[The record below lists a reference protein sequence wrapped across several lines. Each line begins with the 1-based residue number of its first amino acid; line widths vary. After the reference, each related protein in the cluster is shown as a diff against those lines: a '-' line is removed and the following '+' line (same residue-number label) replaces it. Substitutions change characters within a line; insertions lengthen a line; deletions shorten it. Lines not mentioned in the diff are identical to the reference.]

1 MYRGG
6 KLRAIVLVG
15 GEGTRL
21 RPLTLCVP
29 KAVVPVV
36 NRPMMFLILNWLKSH
51 GVSEVVLSAC
61 YKPDILRKVIGRT
74 YRGMKIDYI
83 YEESP
88 LGTGGAVKR
97 AEKYINGTTVVMNG
111 DILTDLDLS
120 KMLKFHRQKKSR
132 VSIALTQASNP
143 SSYGVVETGRDG
155 SVLRFLEKPSP
166 EEVAGKV
173 LNINAGVYIIEPG
186 TLDLM
191 KDGKVYS
198 IERDIFPKFI
208 GDGFYGFVSRN
219 IYWMD
224 LGTAAKYVKACRDI
238 LEGAYKVKGLEAA
251 GKNVKFGGGSRAV
264 RPSCIGSGT
273 VVGGNSR
280 IGELSVLGK
289 NCVIGKNCVV
299 ERAILWD
306 NVTIGDNCVI
316 SDCVLAGGVKVGA
329 SSSVTGETVLGEGSV
344 LAPYSRLRA

>member
-1 MYRGG
+1 M
-6 KLRAIVLVG
+6 RAIVLVG

-36 NRPMMFLILNWLKSH
+36 NRPMMFYILNWLKSH
-51 GVSEVVLSAC
+51 GISEVVLSAC
-61 YKPDILRKVIGRT
+61 YKPAMLKKVIGSS

-83 YEESP
+83 YEASP

-97 AEKYINGTTVVMNG
+97 AEKYIDGTTVVMNG
-111 DILTDLDLS
+111 DILTSLDLS
-120 KMLKFHRQKKSR
+120 KMLKFHREKKSR
-132 VSIALTQASNP
+132 ATIALTPVSNP
-143 SSYGVVETGRDG
+143 SAYGVVETGRG
-155 SVLRFLEKPSP
+155 GNVLKFLEKPSP

-186 TLDLM
+186 MVALM
-191 KDGKVYS
+191 KAGKVYS

-208 GDGFYGFVSRN
+208 GAGFFGFVSRN

-224 LGTAAKYVKACRDI
+224 VGTVAKYAKACRDI
-238 LEGAYKVKGLEAA
+238 LEGSYRVKGLETA
-251 GKNVKFGGGSRAV
+251 GKGVKLGKGARAV
-264 RPSCIGSGT
+264 KPFSIGAGT
-273 VVGGNSR
+273 VVGDNSV

-289 NCVIGKNCVV
+289 NCIIGKNCMV

-306 NVTIGDNCVI
+306 NVKIGDNCVL

-329 SSSVTGETVLGEGSV
+329 SSFISGETVLGEGTV
-344 LAPYSRLRA
+344 LAPYSRLRG